1 MTAVPTDNPVIWQRR
16 SNRTV
21 EVRPA
26 GKAGI
31 DVGIWGH
38 HFIMSPGEAQEL
50 ALAIIHAVRE
60 AKL

>member
-16 SNRTV
+16 SYRTV

-31 DVGIWGH
+31 DVGI
-38 HFIMSPGEAQEL
+38 
-50 ALAIIHAVRE
+50 
-60 AKL
+60 